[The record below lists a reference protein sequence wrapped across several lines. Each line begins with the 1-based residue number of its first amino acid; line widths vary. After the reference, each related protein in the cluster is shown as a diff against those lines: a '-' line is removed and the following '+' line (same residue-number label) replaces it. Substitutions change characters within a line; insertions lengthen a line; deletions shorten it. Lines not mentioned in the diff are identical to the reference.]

1 MKIDVERITGEIRN
15 MSPLIHCITNPISIT
30 QCANAVLCLGAKPIM
45 AEHPKEVLEITGTSD
60 ALLLNLG
67 NITDIRMKAM
77 TISANAAKEQNIP
90 IILDAVGVACS
101 ALRRNFAI
109 GLIQSTNPDVIKG
122 NYSEIYAL
130 YNEKYKSGGV
140 DADLSLDRAF
150 MSGVSV
156 ELAKKY
162 NCIVIASGKTDI
174 VTDGTRLFY
183 INNGSSQLAR
193 VTGTGCMLGSICACC
208 MAVSRD
214 ITAAVG
220 ACAILGVCGAVAET
234 EKGNGSFMI
243 NLMDALSCLEKVG
256 INKYM
261 EVEEIEKF

>member
-1 MKIDVERITGEIRN
+1 MKIDVEHIVKEIRGI
-15 MSPLIHCITNPISIT
+15 SPLIHCITNPISIT

-150 MSGVSV
+150 MSGVSA
-156 ELAKKY
+156 ELAKKH
-162 NCIVIASGKTDI
+162 NCMVLASGKVDI
-174 VTDGTRLFY
+174 ATDGKKVIY
-183 INNGSSQLAR
+183 ISNGSPQLAKI
-193 VTGTGCMLGSICACC
+193 TGTGCMLGAICACC

-220 ACAILGVCGAVAET
+220 ACVILGVCGAVAET
-234 EKGNGSFMI
+234 ERGNGGFMI
-243 NLMDALSCLEKVG
+243 NLMDALSCLEKID
-256 INKYM
+256 INKCM
-261 EVEEIEKF
+261 EVEEVEEF